1 MSARNW
7 VQDMPT
13 EEAYAINRILYRVQ
27 HDRAEEA
34 RFFESPSRYIAEEPL
49 SEAARAALDTTDI
62 GQLYLLGANPYL
74 LRAYCLQLR
83 IPEADYLAALRAA
96 GDASHG

>member
-7 VQDMPT
+7 VQDIPS

-27 HDRAEEA
+27 HDRAEET
-34 RFFESPSRYIAEEPL
+34 RFFDNPARYIADAPL
-49 SEAARAALDTTDI
+49 SDAACAALDTTDV

-83 IPEADYLAALRAA
+83 MPEAEYLGALRAV
-96 GDASHG
+96 GDANHG